1 MVGYVI
7 GVGMFGLPF
16 LFSRAGVL
24 SFFIFLA
31 VLGPIQYFLHLVY
44 ANLIIVT
51 KTYHRMTGYA
61 EIYLGK
67 KGKYFVFTAKMI
79 GNMGALLAYII
90 LSGTY
95 LYHLLSPSL
104 GGSEFFY
111 ASVLF
116 FLEAIIVFFG
126 IGMIARV
133 EFFITG
139 LLLVVIVMIAA
150 KGGGSISMA
159 NYSLAN
165 WHYFLLPY
173 GAMLFAIDGS
183 GSLPIVAKLLGRDK
197 EQIKSVIRVGMI
209 LSIAVVIVF
218 TLVILG
224 VSGPLTTEDALT
236 GVGRILDGRVT
247 MIALFFGVLTMA
259 TSFFGVAE
267 SIRETLWWD
276 IKFNKY
282 LAWGMAVFIPYL
294 LYLIGFQDFIG
305 VISFAGAISGSLCAI
320 FMIII
325 FLKFVKKKD
334 HLPLFKHKPKAI
346 LLYFLILMFVSG
358 LIYNLLI

>member
-1 MVGYVI
+1 MLKLDR
-7 GVGMFGLPF
+7 FNTLC
-16 LFSRAGVL
+16 LK
-24 SFFIFLA
+24 
-31 VLGPIQYFLHLVY
+31 HLKRI
-44 ANLIIVT
+44 AID
-51 KTYHRMTGYA
+51 

-95 LYHLLSPSL
+95 LYQLLSPAL

-111 ASVLF
+111 ASLLF

-139 LLLVVIVMIAA
+139 LLLVVIIMIAV
-150 KGGGSISMA
+150 KGSGSISLT

-173 GAMLFAIDGS
+173 GAMLFAIDGN
-183 GSLPIVAKLLGRDK
+183 GSLPLVAKLLRRNK
-197 EQIKSVIRVGMI
+197 KHIKSVIRLGMF
-209 LSIAVVIVF
+209 LSITVIIVF
-218 TLVILG
+218 TLIIIG
-224 VSGPLTTEDALT
+224 ISGPLTTEDALT

-247 MIALFFGVLTMA
+247 MIALFFGILTMM

-267 SIRETLWWD
+267 SVRETLWWD
-276 IKFNKY
+276 FKFNKY
-282 LAWGMAVFIPYL
+282 LAWSMAVFIPYI
-294 LYLIGFQDFIG
+294 LYLIGFQDFIN
-305 VISFAGAISGSLCAI
+305 VISFAGAISGTLCAI
-320 FMIII
+320 FMIVI

-334 HLPLFKHKPKAI
+334 SLPLFNHKPKII
-346 LLYFLILMFVSG
+346 LLYLLILMFVSG
-358 LIYNLLI
+358 LIYNFLA